1 MNKDDKIVSAQIVGI
16 KKEEI
21 VCRTENNK
29 LINVDV
35 INNDEIFMEVM
46 VDLLISGLW
55 VPVNRQLKKFL
66 DYDWLDKKIL
76 VNNYLID

>member
-66 DYDWLDKKIL
+66 DYDWLDNGSL
-76 VNNYLID
+76 EVD

>member
-1 MNKDDKIVSAQIVGI
+1 MNKDEKIVSAQIVGI

-21 VCRTENNK
+21 ICRTENNK

-76 VNNYLID
+76 VNNY